1 MNSGKISSTNNDGIA
16 QYSGDIT
23 ITGGEVSGNY
33 GISPYGSTNNCGTVT
48 LGINDGGVPST
59 TSPRIY
65 GKNLAMTPA
74 YRFTQLN
81 FYDGKVEFSK
91 ESAEYD
97 LTPINPPPGDSS
109 YTNSIKTPSGY
120 SILLSSDKTTYTLG
134 KLTPI
139 TDTTKIKPGIVINY
153 PTLSNSV
160 SITNSEYKTGIIEAQ
175 TFSTNGSKIKCVVIR
190 NTNNVVE
197 IVPLEGQ
204 YLALYSYDAASND
217 DKKFDTIADIYHNST
232 YSQNSYH
239 IGSPNRN
246 TYTTKED
253 VDAIYNV
260 YKSNQTTFSSIYP
273 TSYRYN
279 YYSNRYAETVNL
291 NSSDWETYSYK
302 CFWTREYYEYP
313 SWGVRAYYVGQSD
326 GQYEEY
332 WLSDDEDAGAYDYGL
347 KARIMPIIRLKTT
360 IGITGGNGTIN
371 SPYELGA

>member
-1 MNSGKISSTNNDGIA
+1 MNNGKISSTNNDGIA

-65 GKNLAMTPA
+65 GESYAMTPA
-74 YRFTQLN
+74 NKFTQLN

-91 ESAEYD
+91 EMAEYG
-97 LTPINPPPGDSS
+97 TPINPKPGDSS
-109 YTNSIKTPSGY
+109 YTNPIKTPSGY

-204 YLALYSYDAASND
+204 YLALYSYVAASND
-217 DKKFDTIADIYHNST
+217 DKKFDTIANIYHNPT
-232 YSQNSYH
+232 YSENSYH
-239 IGSPNRN
+239 IGSPKRT
-246 TYTTKED
+246 TYTTEQD
-253 VDAIYNV
+253 ANAIYNV
-260 YKSNQTTFSSIYP
+260 YKDNKTDFSSIYP
-273 TSYRYN
+273 KSYRYN
-279 YYSNRYAETVNL
+279 YYSSRYAEEVNL
-291 NSSDWETYSYK
+291 NSSDWALESYQY
-302 CFWTREYYEYP
+302 FWTREYYEYP
-313 SWGVRAYYVGQSD
+313 AWGVYAYYVGNSD
-326 GQYEEY
+326 GKYESY
-332 WLSDDEDAGAYDYGL
+332 WLSDDEGSGAYDNGL
-347 KARIMPIIRLKTT
+347 KARIMPIISLKTT